1 MRLTQAFIRDANGV
15 SSVEY
20 SLILAIIG
28 TFVAIVAVQFGG
40 TIASSV
46 NESSTCV
53 ATGGRNCT

>member
-1 MRLTQAFIRDANGV
+1 MRLAQAFIRDANGV

-28 TFVAIVAVQFGG
+28 TFVAIIAVQFGG
-40 TIASSV
+40 VIASSV

-53 ATGGRNCT
+53 ATGGRSCT